1 MEALRV
7 GSFIYTMGECVKEM
21 MSDAC
26 TEKGGYLEMYILAGK
41 QMAYYSN
48 CHIPMNEEDL
58 KIFIDTFYDYA
69 MAGNAPMTKEAIRT
83 DRSRFKTIGEL
94 AAYLSTAMLAGVE

>member
-41 QMAYYSN
+41 QMAYY
-48 CHIPMNEEDL
+48 HERGGPQ
-58 KIFIDTFYDYA
+58 IFIDTFYDYT
-69 MAGNAPMTKEAIRT
+69 MAGNAPMAIEAIRT
-83 DRSRFKTIGEL
+83 DLSRFKTIGEV
-94 AAYLSTAMLAGVE
+94 AAYLSTAMLAGFE